1 MLNQIIRFTE
11 RNVDGC
17 GSDAEVMVLLK
28 TDFLLTS
35 GHKTRLE
42 HEIESIKREWEGD
55 DWDTD
60 SVVEEAIARVFGEDA
75 EWEAV
80 LPDLEVEF

>member
-1 MLNQIIRFTE
+1 MLNQIIRFIE

-17 GSDAEVMVLLK
+17 GSDAEVVVLLK
-28 TDFLLTS
+28 TDRPLTS
-35 GHKTRLE
+35 GHKTSLE
-42 HEIESIKREWEGD
+42 HEIESIKREWEDD

-60 SVVEEAIARVFGEDA
+60 SVVEEAIARVFGEDVV
-75 EWEAV
+75 WGIV